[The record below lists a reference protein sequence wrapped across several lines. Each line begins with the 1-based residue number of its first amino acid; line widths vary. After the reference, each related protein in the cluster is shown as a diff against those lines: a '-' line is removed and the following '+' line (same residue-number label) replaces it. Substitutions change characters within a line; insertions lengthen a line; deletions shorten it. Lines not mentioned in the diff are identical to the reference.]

1 MAEIRFEMRV
11 TGFNRMSR
19 GAVARAAYL
28 PASPR
33 AWYGAA
39 RQTPFVAARSID
51 ALHARPLGTHPTGQS
66 GKLDIHQGFDVKKP
80 QNSLKQGGFLTHV
93 APQQTFP

>member
-1 MAEIRFEMRV
+1 
-11 TGFNRMSR
+11 MSR

-28 PASPR
+28 PASRR
-33 AWYGAA
+33 AWYGADGAA

-51 ALHARPLGTHPTGQS
+51 ALPARPLGTHPTGQS
-66 GKLDIHQGFDVKKP
+66 GKLDTHQGFDVKKP